1 MVCAGPRQCA
11 GVTSKAAGLAFERNQ
26 GVSWSR
32 PSNVICNI
40 CETQTERG
48 EFREANTRIRLAADV
63 QSAPLF
69 EIHERGKEHGKVCV
83 CV

>member
-1 MVCAGPRQCA
+1 VCLC
-11 GVTSKAAGLAFERNQ
+11 VNYEEIH
-26 GVSWSR
+26 V
-32 PSNVICNI
+32 
-40 CETQTERG
+40 
-48 EFREANTRIRLAADV
+48 FREANTRIRLAADV